1 MSKKPKM
8 KHNNNY
14 ESEIALLPS
23 STEIKKQIHDT
34 RVTKSKQYIIDRIKY
49 CIENGINKCDIK
61 PENIY
66 NHEEVIEFMVNICRT
81 KDYTFENIKHTNTY
95 YRITLY
101 TP

>member
-1 MSKKPKM
+1 MSKKQKM
-8 KHNNNY
+8 ENNF
-14 ESEIALLPS
+14 ESEVVLLPS
-23 STEIKKQIHDT
+23 SAEIKKQIHD
-34 RVTKSKQYIIDRIKY
+34 KQVAYAKRHIIDRIKG
-49 CIENGINKCDIK
+49 CIENKINKCDIK